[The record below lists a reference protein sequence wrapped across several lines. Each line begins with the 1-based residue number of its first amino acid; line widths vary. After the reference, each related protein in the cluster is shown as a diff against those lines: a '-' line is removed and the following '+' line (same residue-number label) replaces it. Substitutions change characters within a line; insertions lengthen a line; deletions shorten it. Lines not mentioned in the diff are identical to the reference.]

1 MVLHKNNGHKK
12 NTTKCLE
19 NLWDQYLSQNKPK
32 ELRNKLIEEYSS
44 LVNLVVSRFLYFGHP
59 DFDKEDLKGYGL
71 IGLMDA
77 IKRYNPKLNSSFEA
91 FALHR
96 IKGEILDF
104 FRSIDLL
111 KRSSREK
118 VKNYNHV
125 LIQLASELGRKPT
138 DKEIQAALKID
149 EKSHRELQQEASA
162 LVLSYDILNSGSLL
176 DDNERFNEFL
186 AEDAKQ
192 EEITDSHLM
201 TEKFLEVFQHL
212 PSREQIVVTLHDLY
226 NYTYKEIGN
235 KVHLSESRA
244 NQLHSSAVRK
254 LKAMMHGFDI

>member
-1 MVLHKNNGHKK
+1 MVLHKNNGHKNGK
-12 NTTKCLE
+12 NRLAD
-19 NLWDQYLSQNKPK
+19 LWQEYFLQEKSK
-32 ELRNKLIEEYSS
+32 ELRDQLIKEYSS
-44 LVNLVVSRFLYFGHP
+44 LVDLVVSRFMYFGHP
-59 DFDKEDLKGYGL
+59 EFDKEDLKGYGL

-77 IKRYNPKLNSSFEA
+77 IKRYDPKLNSSFEA

-138 DKEIQAALKID
+138 DKEVQAALKID

-162 LVLSYDILNSGSLL
+162 LVLSYDVLNSGSLL

-192 EEITDSHLM
+192 EEITDSHLKA
-201 TEKFLEVFQHL
+201 EKFLEVFKHL
-212 PSREQIVVTLHDLY
+212 PNREQLVVTLHDLY
-226 NYTYKEIGN
+226 NYTYKEIGH

-244 NQLHSSAVRK
+244 NQLHTNAVRK
-254 LKAMMHGFDI
+254 LKAMMHGFDV